1 MQCYTVALH
10 KRLVS
15 APVYLGVKRF
25 NVILYDKYLFCVSI
39 FKLNFYASCSSELGT
54 RDIKVNLS

>member
-15 APVYLGVKRF
+15 APVHAGQGHYNDIAHDLDRTGAS
-25 NVILYDKYLFCVSI
+25 ILTDALRKIRLVMQAKI
-39 FKLNFYASCSSELGT
+39 LQ
-54 RDIKVNLS
+54 

>member
-15 APVYLGVKRF
+15 APVHARF
-25 NVILYDKYLFCVSI
+25 TCDCGKNVPIVVTVVLLQYH
-39 FKLNFYASCSSELGT
+39 KLHTSSFFIQSTE
-54 RDIKVNLS
+54 

>member
-15 APVYLGVKRF
+15 APVHAGKWLHIEEIVQGRLHDFGKGDAG
-25 NVILYDKYLFCVSI
+25 NC
-39 FKLNFYASCSSELGT
+39 
-54 RDIKVNLS
+54 